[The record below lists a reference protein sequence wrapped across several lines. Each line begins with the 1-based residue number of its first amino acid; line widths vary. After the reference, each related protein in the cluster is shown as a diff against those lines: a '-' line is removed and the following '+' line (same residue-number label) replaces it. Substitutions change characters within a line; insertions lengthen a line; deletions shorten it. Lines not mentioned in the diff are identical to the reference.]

1 MQLIRDR
8 NATILVDGDLETQIG
23 KFGNAWRLS
32 PTGMSRLVHLV
43 KWREKAARRLDRPR
57 KHILSDQSVFSLAT
71 SGDVGRHHQLV
82 SQHGLSNKQADR
94 YGEQLK
100 SVIEHAMSAE
110 TVEPPPPPL
119 SKHLKNEFRERQ
131 TQVKGIA
138 RGLGIAPEMLVKK
151 RQLVASM
158 DGREWKPSGWR
169 KVVLEDVFHA
179 CS

>member
-1 MQLIRDR
+1 M
-8 NATILVDGDLETQIG
+8 
-23 KFGNAWRLS
+23 
-32 PTGMSRLVHLV
+32 
-43 KWREKAARRLDRPR
+43 
-57 KHILSDQSVFSLAT
+57 
-71 SGDVGRHHQLV
+71 
-82 SQHGLSNKQADR
+82 
-94 YGEQLK
+94 
-100 SVIEHAMSAE
+100 IEHAMSAE